1 MRKLLSAGFA
11 RLWKNKYF
19 WICVLCM
26 TAFAAVIVISSYISA
41 EKYDSAAY
49 LDGILLCYI
58 TFIGVVIAAFISL
71 FIGTEY
77 SDGTIRNKLIVG
89 HRRSAIYISN
99 FIISSVA
106 SIIISASFMLT
117 ITVIGLPLKMIL
129 MSEASTIL
137 VTILSGF
144 VLCLSFTGIFTLVAM
159 LCQNKAAVAV
169 ICVVSAFALL
179 MVASYL
185 VAALSE
191 PELINEY
198 YYDAQTD
205 DWIMGEL
212 VPNQRYVGGIKR
224 EIFEFL
230 NDFLP
235 GGQAIQIS
243 QAQIDTPWL
252 LQCYSAIIAIGSSL
266 LGLELFKRKD
276 LK

>member
-19 WICVLCM
+19 WICILCM
-26 TAFAAVIVISSYISA
+26 SLFAAAIVISSYTSA
-41 EKYDSAAY
+41 KKYDSVAY
-49 LDGILLCYI
+49 LDGVLFSYI

-89 HRRSAIYISN
+89 HRRGAIYISN

-106 SIIISASFMLT
+106 SIIISASFMLSC
-117 ITVIGLPLKMIL
+117 IAIGLPLRMLL
-129 MSEASTIL
+129 MTKFSSVV

-169 ICVVSAFALL
+169 ICVVGAFALL
-179 MVASYL
+179 MVAAYIIS
-185 VAALSE
+185 ALSE
-191 PELINEY
+191 PELVSEY

-205 DWIMGEL
+205 DWAVSDL
-212 VPNQRYVGGIKR
+212 VPNQRYVGGTKR

-235 GGQAIQIS
+235 GGQAVQIS
-243 QAQIDTPWL
+243 QAQIESPWI
-252 LQCYSAIIAIGSSL
+252 LQVYSAIIAVGFSL
-266 LGLELFKRKD
+266 LGLALFKRKN